1 MVAVG
6 LSRLIVITGTPGV
19 GKTTISRI
27 LAARLH
33 WKHIDCGRLAVRE
46 GLTIRYDRTAQTHLV
61 DTDRLSR
68 VIGNTIRELESDVI
82 LDGHLIPS
90 TRGFLP
96 SRVFVLR
103 CHPRQ
108 LISRLRRKGYSRNKI
123 SENISAEILD
133 ACLGEAVKSFGL
145 KRICEI
151 DTTEK
156 IPLQVT
162 STILEIF
169 NREVK
174 CTHAHVDWI
183 SRLESEGK
191 LQEILSYVES
201 GIGATAKRMGA

>member
-19 GKTTISRI
+19 GKTTISRM

-33 WKHIDCGRLAVRE
+33 WKHIDCGRLALRE
-46 GLTIRYDRTAQTHLV
+46 GLTTRYDRTAQTHLV

-68 VIGNTIRELESDVI
+68 VIGNTMRELESDVI
-82 LDGHLIPS
+82 LEGHLVPS
-90 TRGFLP
+90 LRGFVP

-108 LISRLRRKGYSRNKI
+108 LISRLRRKGYSRDKI

-133 ACLGEAVKSFGL
+133 VCLGEAVKSFGL

-156 IPLQVT
+156 NQLQVT
-162 STILEIF
+162 STILEILKG
-169 NREVK
+169 EVE
-174 CTHAHVDWI
+174 CTHPHVDWI

-191 LQEILSYVES
+191 LQMILSYVES